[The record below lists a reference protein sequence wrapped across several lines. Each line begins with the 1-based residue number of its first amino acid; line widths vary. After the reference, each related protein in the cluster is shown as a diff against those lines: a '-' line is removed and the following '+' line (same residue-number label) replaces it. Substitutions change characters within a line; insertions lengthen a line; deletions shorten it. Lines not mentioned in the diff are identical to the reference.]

1 MKKRLLPVFLAFL
14 LLLSTIA
21 ASAATQPAEEHSLI
35 WATDSPLVTLAP
47 EKVMTLKSDI
57 NENVHGKKQDKG
69 LFTVRYFLLNADSK
83 SGDSILIHTPND
95 KFILIDAGLPE
106 AGPQVVDYLK
116 ELGVTKL
123 DAVFNTHPH
132 VDHLGGMPDVFK
144 NFPVGVYYKNE
155 VVYTSSTYK
164 NAMKSV
170 YGTLTQQK
178 VLKEGDE
185 IDFGGGVKVHV
196 YNPTIE
202 GSYLEHYYEY
212 TDTGKLNQTS
222 LALMFTYK
230 DVKMLFDGDLY
241 KLGEADMINRY
252 PEGTF
257 DVDVAHC
264 PHHGAN
270 TSSSGEY
277 IEATSPTIAVM
288 STNGLQNLGTYIN
301 YTEAGATVVANSV
314 NGNLLITTDG
324 TKASL
329 HAYIEYQLDPAF
341 VPPSPE
347 S

>member
-1 MKKRLLPVFLAFL
+1 MKKRLLPVLLAFL

-21 ASAATQPAEEHSLI
+21 ASAATAPAEGHSFI

-95 KFILIDAGLPE
+95 KFILIDAGVPE
-106 AGPQVVDYLK
+106 SGPQLVKYLK
-116 ELGVTKL
+116 DLGVTKL

-132 VDHLGGMPDVFK
+132 VDHIGGIPDIVK
-144 NFPVGVYYKNE
+144 NFPIGIYYRSE
-155 VVYTSSTYK
+155 VIYNTSPYRK
-164 NAMKSV
+164 AMDAL
-170 YGTLTQQK
+170 YGSLTQQK
-178 VLKEGDE
+178 NLCEGDE

-196 YNPTIE
+196 YNPPKGMDRE
-202 GSYLEHYYEY
+202 VEY
-212 TDTGKLNQTS
+212 PGYSDAGKLNQTS
-222 LALMFTYK
+222 LTLMFTYK
-230 DVKMLFDGDLY
+230 DVKMLFVGDLY
-241 KLGEADMINRY
+241 VLGEGNMIGRY

-257 DVDVAHC
+257 DADVVHC
-264 PHHGAN
+264 GHHGAS
-270 TSSSGEY
+270 TSSSFEY

-288 STNGLQNLGTYIN
+288 STNGLQSLGTYIN
-301 YTEAGATVVANSV
+301 YSDYGSVVVANAV

-329 HAYIEYQLDPAF
+329 HAYVEYQLDPTN
-341 VPPSPE
+341 VPATSE